1 MALKQ
6 WKFQNGSLT
15 LGKNSVIMGILNV
28 TPDSF
33 SDGGSFFAPET
44 AIAHAREMR
53 KDGAAII
60 DIGAMSTRPGS
71 EPVPPVPPEEEIRR
85 LTPVLN
91 ELANDDN
98 MILSVDTVNP
108 ETAAFALEAGA
119 HIIND
124 VSGYFHRDMA
134 AVVKEYGAGW
144 IVTHTGNVPAGTVLE
159 YPDGVVASVNRFFD
173 EMLDECHSFGI
184 AQEYLCLDPGF
195 GFAKTVED
203 NVDLLKNLEKVIR
216 PDVAFLT
223 GLSRKRFVGALT
235 NVAEA
240 SDRLIGT
247 ITADLIALQKGSDMI
262 RVHDVKEAVQSVALW
277 ESVVREELF

>member
-6 WKFQNGSLT
+6 WKFQNGSLM
-15 LGKNSVIMGILNV
+15 LGKNSVVMGILNV

-44 AIAHAREMR
+44 AIAHAREMQ

-71 EPVPPVPPEEEIRR
+71 EPVTPEEEIRR
-85 LTPVLN
+85 LSPVLN
-91 ELANDDN
+91 ELVNDDN

-108 ETAAFALEAGA
+108 ETAVFALEAGA

-124 VSGYFHRDMA
+124 VSGFWNPEMA
-134 AVVKEYGAGW
+134 AVVKQHGAGW

-159 YPDGVVASVNRFFD
+159 YSDGVVASVKRFFD
-173 EMLDECHSFGI
+173 EMLASCRSFGI
-184 AQEYLCLDPGF
+184 GQEFLCLDPGF

-203 NVDLLKNLEKVIR
+203 NVALLKNLEKVIR

-240 SDRLIGT
+240 SERLIGT
-247 ITADLIALQKGSDMI
+247 VTADLIALQKGSDMI
-262 RVHDVKEAVQSVALW
+262 RVHDVKEAAQSVALW
-277 ESVVREELF
+277 ESVMREELP

>member
-15 LGKNSVIMGILNV
+15 LGKNSVVMGILNV

-44 AIAHAREMR
+44 AIVHAREMQ

-71 EPVPPVPPEEEIRR
+71 EPVTPEEEIRR
-85 LTPVLN
+85 LSPVLN
-91 ELANDDN
+91 ELVNDDN

-124 VSGYFHRDMA
+124 VSGFWNPEMT
-134 AVVKEYGAGW
+134 AVVKQYGAGW

-159 YPDGVVASVNRFFD
+159 YSDGVVASVNRFFD
-173 EMLDECHSFGI
+173 EMLASCRSFGI
-184 AQEYLCLDPGF
+184 GQEFLCLDPGF

-203 NVDLLKNLEKVIR
+203 NIALLKNLEKVIR

-240 SDRLIGT
+240 SERLIGT
-247 ITADLIALQKGSDMI
+247 VTADLIALQKGSDMI
-262 RVHDVKEAVQSVALW
+262 RVHDVKEAAQSVALW
-277 ESVVREELF
+277 ESVMREEQP

>member
-15 LGKNSVIMGILNV
+15 LGKKSIIMGILNV

-44 AIAHAREMR
+44 AIAHAREMQ

-60 DIGAMSTRPGS
+60 DVGAMSTRPGS
-71 EPVPPVPPEEEIRR
+71 EPVTPEEEIRR
-85 LTPVLN
+85 LTPVLT
-91 ELANDDN
+91 EFVRDGN

-124 VSGYFHRDMA
+124 VSGYFNRDMA
-134 AVVKEYGAGW
+134 AVVKQYGAGW

-159 YPDGVVASVNRFFD
+159 YPDGVVASVNQFFE
-173 EMLDECHSFGI
+173 EMLASCRAYGI
-184 AQEYLCLDPGF
+184 EQEYLCLDPGF

-203 NVDLLKNLEKVIR
+203 NVALLRNLESVIR

-247 ITADLIALQKGSDMI
+247 VTADLIALQKGSDMI

-277 ESVVREELF
+277 ESVVREELL